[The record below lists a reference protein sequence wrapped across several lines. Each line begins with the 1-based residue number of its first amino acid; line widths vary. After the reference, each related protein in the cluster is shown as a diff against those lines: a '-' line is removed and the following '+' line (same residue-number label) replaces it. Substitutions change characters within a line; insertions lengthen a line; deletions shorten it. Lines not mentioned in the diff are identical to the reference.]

1 MAAKDEIKGRVLTSY
16 SDILFDELIL
26 LQLLEFSGDIGI
38 PVDLDWEK
46 SYDGRTHHPKSE
58 ADNVLIRNKK
68 IISIQK
74 RIEKTTGN
82 DVIGEFLGPMILSE
96 KGSKFLLKIIL
107 NYCKHIKSIS
117 QSTITEKCIFNRYAT
132 GIN

>member
-1 MAAKDEIKGRVLTSY
+1 MSETGLEILVDFGDNWPRRSTCVSDKNVSYINDEHYEQHEVLGSLMAAKDEIKGRVLTSY

-68 IISIQK
+68 ILNSYLIK
-74 RIEKTTGN
+74 RKK
-82 DVIGEFLGPMILSE
+82 L
-96 KGSKFLLKIIL
+96 
-107 NYCKHIKSIS
+107 
-117 QSTITEKCIFNRYAT
+117 
-132 GIN
+132 